1 MFVHNS
7 CALIYGTSQN
17 SNLTPRGSLASP
29 RSLKICTLGEQV
41 NATLGYNALTF
52 LLWGDSTYH
61 CCTLWPN
68 YSSHTWYGINV
79 KVVAC
84 TFSSVACFFVV
95 FFLSRC
101 SGFLPQCQKKTLWW
115 KWEPAFPCDTTVRW
129 WMVHWIDNVS
139 SGIWKLGKVQPC
151 EKAVIQ
157 ISVRNLELW
166 WPQGYFKPFYF
177 FFFNDSH

>member
-101 SGFLPQCQKKTLWW
+101 SGFLPQCQKKNPVMEMGTSIPLWYHCTMMDGSLDWQCFSWYLEVRQSPTLWESCHPNQCQKPW
-115 KWEPAFPCDTTVRW
+115 TVMTSR
-129 WMVHWIDNVS
+129 I
-139 SGIWKLGKVQPC
+139 
-151 EKAVIQ
+151 
-157 ISVRNLELW
+157 
-166 WPQGYFKPFYF
+166 F
-177 FFFNDSH
+177 